1 MEWST
6 ESLQCPFRSLQ
17 VLQVVAL
24 SDDVPEIDELYTVML
39 LDPSDIGRLA
49 TNDTMA
55 TILIAANQDPSG
67 VIEIIPTNK

>member
-1 MEWST
+1 M
-6 ESLQCPFRSLQ
+6 
-17 VLQVVAL
+17 VAL
-24 SDDVPEIDELYTVML
+24 SDDVPEIDELYTVTL

-55 TILIAANQDPSG
+55 TILITANQDPSG